1 MQIKV
6 IITMQDTTL
15 IIIKV
20 MIISTIIN
28 KIMDMITINN
38 NHLIIQIIKHL

>member
-28 KIMDMITINN
+28 KIMRIING
-38 NHLIIQIIKHL
+38 